1 MTVPPPESGADSL
14 TKSFLAFLL
23 CLVSPV
29 FAAAQTPSVGVG
41 VGIVQGHVTT
51 QNGSVRLPGAEVVV
65 KDTTDRDVAQ
75 AITDGDGRYRFDNLP
90 AGKYRVVA
98 TLSGFDTAAVSV
110 DVVSEKPAEA
120 SIDLSITG
128 ISQTVDVVA
137 ASTTVV
143 NEGTLAPS
151 DSIGGKELDQ
161 YAPGGGF
168 QAALRLLASI
178 IEVPGGVSIKGGRPS
193 QASVQLGPST
203 LVNPTTGLTQVS
215 LPDDAIDSIAV
226 LPNPYA
232 VEYGRFS
239 SGLVVI
245 QTRRAGDRWR
255 LRLNNVD
262 PTFRTKRGG
271 SPFDVRG
278 IGVFAPRIETGGP
291 LVRDRLFVE
300 QTAQYRYAATDVA
313 SRPEDEVRT
322 SKWFSSFT
330 RVDANLST
338 RQSMIATGGIFPS
351 RSAFD
356 TLGTF
361 TPPDATVD
369 INAHANRASVM
380 ERALWT
386 DSLFSETTVQLHD
399 FQTDVLPQGVQPM
412 VLRPDTTLGNFFNRQ
427 HRYTGTYQ
435 LVENASGSRSALG
448 GLHLFK
454 VGVDLLGAHYSGSSM
469 SRPVLIERGDGSLAR
484 RLDYRP
490 LSTQLVRSTDA
501 AFFAQD
507 RYQPGTRWYLE
518 FGGRLDRDGV
528 AEQFN
533 VTPRV
538 GTAVLLTESGSATLR
553 GGFGLFF
560 ERTPSAAGAFDQFGD
575 AIDTRFGADGV
586 ALAPPALIAHTTSD
600 LQTPRSRTWDVGYDH
615 RFNKMWSVHLSAIDR
630 QGSHEL
636 IVDPI
641 TSAGLP
647 ALLLSSS
654 GRSRYRELEANVH
667 FSRLP
672 TADFNITYTRSAT
685 SGDLNALSNYFDAV
699 LWPVVGANAYARS
712 NADAPNRMLAR
723 GRLMPTPRWLFVGTF
738 DLRNGLPYSVTNEML
753 EFDGA
758 SNSLRF
764 PTYARLELAI
774 ERRYRIFKFEPWIRL
789 RAYNALNAFLPTD
802 VQANLASPA
811 FGSFYNSEYRQF
823 RLQVRFER

>member
-1 MTVPPPESGADSL
+1 VAPNSL
-14 TKSFLAFLL
+14 TKSFFALLL
-23 CLVSPV
+23 CILSPV
-29 FAAAQTPSVGVG
+29 FAAAQTTSVPTG
-41 VGIVQGHVTT
+41 VGIVQGYVTT
-51 QNGSVRLPGAEVVV
+51 QSGSVRLPGAEVVV
-65 KDTTDRDVAQ
+65 KDVADRDIAQ

-98 TLSGFDTAAVSV
+98 TLSGFDSAAVSV
-110 DVVSEKPAEA
+110 DVVSGKPADV
-120 SIDLSITG
+120 SVDLPITA
-128 ISQTVDVVA
+128 ISQTVDVVGA
-137 ASTTVV
+137 TATVV

-151 DSIGGKELDQ
+151 DSIGSKELDQ

-203 LVNPTTGLTQVS
+203 LVNPTTGLTQVL

-245 QTRRAGDRWR
+245 QTRRAGDQWR

-271 SPFDVRG
+271 SPFDVKG
-278 IGVFAPRIETGGP
+278 IGVFAPRVEIGGP

-300 QTAQYRYAATDVA
+300 QTAQYRYGATDVA
-313 SRPEDEVRT
+313 SRPEDELRT

-330 RVDANLST
+330 RVDANLSP
-338 RQSMIATGGIFPS
+338 RHSMIATGGIFPS
-351 RSAFD
+351 RSALD

-369 INAHANRASVM
+369 ISSHANRASVM

-399 FQTDVLPQGVQPM
+399 FQTDVLPQGLQPM
-412 VLRPDTTLGNFFNRQ
+412 VLMPDTTLGNFFNRQ

-435 LVENASGSRSALG
+435 LVENVSGSRNALG

-454 VGVDLLGAHYSGSSM
+454 VGVDVLGTHYSGSSA
-469 SRPVLIERGDGSLAR
+469 SRPVLIERADGSLAR
-484 RLDYRP
+484 RLDYQP

-507 RYQPGTRWYLE
+507 RYQPGARWYLE

-528 AEQFN
+528 ADQFN

-538 GTAVLLTESGSATLR
+538 GTAVLLTESGSVTLR

-560 ERTPSAAGAFDQFGD
+560 ERTPSTAGAFDQFED

-586 ALAPPALIAHTTSD
+586 ALAPPTLVTHTTSA

-615 RFNKMWSVHLSAIDR
+615 RFNKMWSVHLGGIDR

-641 TSAGLP
+641 VSAGPP

-672 TADFNITYTRSAT
+672 TADVKVTYTRSAA

-712 NADAPNRMLAR
+712 NADAPNRLLAR

-738 DLRNGLPYSVTNEML
+738 DWRNGLPYSVTNEML
-753 EFDGA
+753 EFVGA
-758 SNSLRF
+758 RNSLRF
-764 PTYARLELAI
+764 PTYTRLELAI
-774 ERRYRIFKFEPWIRL
+774 ERRFKIFKFEPWIGL
-789 RAYNALNAFLPTD
+789 RAYNALDAFLPTD
-802 VQANLASPA
+802 VQSNLASPA

-823 RLQVRFER
+823 RLQLRFER

>member
-51 QNGSVRLPGAEVVV
+51 QSGSIRLPGAEVVV
-65 KDTTDRDVAQ
+65 KDVADRDVAQ

-98 TLSGFDTAAVSV
+98 RLSGFDTAAVSV
-110 DVVSEKPAEA
+110 DVVSEKRADA
-120 SIDLSITG
+120 SIDLAITG
-128 ISQTVDVVA
+128 ISQTVDVVV

-330 RVDANLST
+330 RVDANLSS
-338 RQSMIATGGIFPS
+338 RHSMIATGGIFPS
-351 RSAFD
+351 RSALD

-361 TPPDATVD
+361 TPPNATVD
-369 INAHANRASVM
+369 ISAHANRASVM

-386 DSLFSETTVQLHD
+386 DSLFSETMVQLHD
-399 FQTDVLPQGVQPM
+399 FQTDVLPQGLQPM
-412 VLRPDTTLGNFFNRQ
+412 VLTPETTFGNFFNRQ
-427 HRYTGTYQ
+427 H
-435 LVENASGSRSALG
+435 
-448 GLHLFK
+448 F
-454 VGVDLLGAHYSGSSM
+454 
-469 SRPVLIERGDGSLAR
+469 
-484 RLDYRP
+484 
-490 LSTQLVRSTDA
+490 
-501 AFFAQD
+501 
-507 RYQPGTRWYLE
+507 
-518 FGGRLDRDGV
+518 
-528 AEQFN
+528 
-533 VTPRV
+533 
-538 GTAVLLTESGSATLR
+538 
-553 GGFGLFF
+553 
-560 ERTPSAAGAFDQFGD
+560 
-575 AIDTRFGADGV
+575 
-586 ALAPPALIAHTTSD
+586 
-600 LQTPRSRTWDVGYDH
+600 LQT
-615 RFNKMWSVHLSAIDR
+615 
-630 QGSHEL
+630 
-636 IVDPI
+636 
-641 TSAGLP
+641 
-647 ALLLSSS
+647 
-654 GRSRYRELEANVH
+654 
-667 FSRLP
+667 
-672 TADFNITYTRSAT
+672 
-685 SGDLNALSNYFDAV
+685 
-699 LWPVVGANAYARS
+699 
-712 NADAPNRMLAR
+712 
-723 GRLMPTPRWLFVGTF
+723 
-738 DLRNGLPYSVTNEML
+738 
-753 EFDGA
+753 
-758 SNSLRF
+758 
-764 PTYARLELAI
+764 
-774 ERRYRIFKFEPWIRL
+774 
-789 RAYNALNAFLPTD
+789 TD
-802 VQANLASPA
+802 
-811 FGSFYNSEYRQF
+811 
-823 RLQVRFER
+823 

>member
-330 RVDANLST
+330 RIDANLST

-386 DSLFSETTVQLHD
+386 DSLFSETMVQLHD
-399 FQTDVLPQGVQPM
+399 FQTDVRPQGLQPM

-469 SRPVLIERGDGSLAR
+469 SRPVLIERADGSLAR

-490 LSTQLVRSTDA
+490 LSAQLVRSTDA

-560 ERTPSAAGAFDQFGD
+560 ERTPSTAGAFDQFGD

-647 ALLLSSS
+647 ALLLSSG

-753 EFDGA
+753 EFVGA
-758 SNSLRF
+758 RNSLRF

-774 ERRYRIFKFEPWIRL
+774 ERRFRIFKFEPWIGL